1 MDGAD
6 EKAVGSGGE
15 VAEMER
21 EIEEMKATLKLEQS
35 KNKDITRM
43 FLRVPGVCVAVSF
56 YDLFIS

>member
-1 MDGAD
+1 MDGED

-43 FLRVPGVCVAVSF
+43 FLRVLGVCVAVSF
-56 YDLFIS
+56 YDLFI